1 MRKKKITYYAALAAT
16 AVLSYAAVKGLVL
29 SK

>member
-1 MRKKKITYYAALAAT
+1 MRKKKITYYTALAAT
-16 AVLSYAAVKGLVL
+16 AFLSYAVVKGLVL